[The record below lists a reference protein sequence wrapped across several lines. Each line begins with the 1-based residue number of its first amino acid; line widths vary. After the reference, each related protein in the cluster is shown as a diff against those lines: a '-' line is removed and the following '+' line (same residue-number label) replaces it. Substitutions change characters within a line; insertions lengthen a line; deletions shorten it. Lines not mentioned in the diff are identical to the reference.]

1 MSVQPA
7 ELTLRIEK
15 LVYGGDGLA
24 RADGRV
30 VLTPFV
36 LPEESVRVQLQRAKS
51 DLLRGKLLN
60 VLEPATVRREAPCPY
75 FQSCGGCHYQHATD
89 AYQLEQ
95 KQAILREVLRRVG
108 HFEFEGEIATIAA
121 EPWHYRNRTQLHVEK
136 GRLGYFAAGSHD
148 VVAVDHCPISSPKL
162 NEAIG
167 KLSLELPHY
176 RSFTATVELFT
187 NETDLQ
193 VHILDRIPPSVRP
206 LFDGLGSNAPI
217 QYGAFRV
224 SHGSFFQV
232 NRFLVDQLVAEALG
246 DASGGAALD
255 LYAGVG
261 LFSHALAGRFRSV
274 AAVESSFTAFRDLE
288 WNSQQAGLAITNVR
302 KTAEDYLAS
311 LETPPDL
318 ILADPPRSGL
328 GKLAIRELLRLRA
341 PQITIV
347 SCDPATLA
355 RDVAVLIGGG
365 YKIARLSLA
374 DLFPQTFHLETVA
387 QLWL

>member
-1 MSVQPA
+1 M
-7 ELTLRIEK
+7 
-15 LVYGGDGLA
+15 A

-36 LPEESVRVQLQRAKS
+36 LPDETVRVQLQRAKS
-51 DLLRGKLLN
+51 DLLRGKLLQ
-60 VLEPATVRREAPCPY
+60 VVEPAPVRREAPCPY
-75 FQSCGGCHYQHATD
+75 FQHCGGCHYQHATD
-89 AYQLEQ
+89 EYQLTQ

-108 HFEFEGEIATIAA
+108 HFEFDGEIATIAA
-121 EPWHYRNRTQLHVEK
+121 EPWHYRNRTQLHIEK

-148 VVAVDHCPISSPKL
+148 VVAVDHCPISSPRL

-167 KLSLELPHY
+167 KLAIELPHY
-176 RSFTATVELFT
+176 RSFTGTVELFT

-193 VHILDRIPPSVRP
+193 VHVLDRIPPSVRP
-206 LFDGLGSNAPI
+206 LFDGVGSNEPI
-217 QYGAFRV
+217 EYGAFRV

-232 NRFLVDQLVAEALG
+232 NRFLIDKLVSEALG
-246 DASGGAALD
+246 DASGSAALD

-261 LFSHALAGRFRSV
+261 LFSHALASRFGSV

-288 WNSQQAGLAITNVR
+288 WNSQQAGLAITNIR

-328 GKLAIRELLRLRA
+328 GKLAIRELLRLKT

-355 RDVAVLIGGG
+355 RDVAVLLGGG
-365 YKIARLSLA
+365 YKIVRLTLA
-374 DLFPQTFHLETVA
+374 ELFPQTFHLETVA
-387 QLWL
+387 HLRL